1 MTPWGMVD
9 LWMQAKYFIF
19 CINNVVL
26 LSFLNK
32 SSLFKNF
39 CLQFC
44 QSIPW
49 HTRWL
54 MINFAPKTKRKVCI
68 WDIARNLE
76 PNFDKFFVLIT
87 WMCFVN
93 GRSCCRIR
101 SCTGSL
107 SRYTYTTVFTVKKRW
122 PLNENI
128 VDCSKWMKLSL
139 EQEVLHEVLT
149 IFRGDIAKRTSLYF
163 SLGVHTEMYG
173 VFKVKNPKKF

>member
-54 MINFAPKTKRKVCI
+54 MINFAPKTKRNVCI

-87 WMCFVN
+87 WICFVN
-93 GRSCCRIR
+93 GWSCCRIR

-107 SRYTYTTVFTVKKRW
+107 SRYTYTTVFTVKKGGHW
-122 PLNENI
+122 TKILSIVLKCVQNGWNYLSNERF
-128 VDCSKWMKLSL
+128 CMKFWRFFGEILQS
-139 EQEVLHEVLT
+139 EH
-149 IFRGDIAKRTSLYF
+149 
-163 SLGVHTEMYG
+163 H
-173 VFKVKNPKKF
+173 

>member
-49 HTRWL
+49 HTCWL
-54 MINFAPKTKRKVCI
+54 MINFAPKTKRNVCI

-87 WMCFVN
+87 WICFVN
-93 GRSCCRIR
+93 GWSCCHIR

-107 SRYTYTTVFTVKKRW
+107 SRYTYTTVFTVKKGGHW
-122 PLNENI
+122 TKILSIVLKCVQNGWNYLSNERF
-128 VDCSKWMKLSL
+128 CMK
-139 EQEVLHEVLT
+139 
-149 IFRGDIAKRTSLYF
+149 F
-163 SLGVHTEMYG
+163 SLALESLLKCTLFSKLKTERNFNRQ
-173 VFKVKNPKKF
+173 V